1 MDGEIWMMERS
12 GENARRITP
21 ADETVGFQVVR
32 WSPDQRNLIY
42 LRRRNSRFFE
52 WSIESRSM
60 NGGAPVTVLSS
71 ASHSAGLIWMPDERV
86 IYTEN
91 EPAPHDN
98 DMNLWTIDV
107 RPDGKPR
114 GGPRKLTNL
123 VGFHMDRLSVSR
135 DGKRMLAVN
144 SSTQWDVYVA
154 HLQKNGELGIARRL
168 TLEDSNDL
176 PLDWTPDSKAVIFV
190 SDRTGIFNI
199 FKQRID
205 EQVAVQMT
213 TGPNVNIMAR
223 VSPDGRWLV
232 YMSRQQGY
240 VPTANL
246 MRVPINGGPPQF
258 IRKCSAVTD
267 IACPRLP
274 ATECIAAEL
283 AEKQRV
289 LTAFDPITGNARDL
303 FTINTSGGHRD
314 GSASLSPDGSRFA
327 LLMRNP
333 QEGVIRFLSFRGE
346 PQGELKLTGWSN
358 LNSADWAPNGKS
370 LFVSSGTPLGATLL
384 RVDLQ
389 GRVQPIWQVWGSG
402 RSWESG
408 RTWAIPSPD
417 GRRLALLGQTTHSNA
432 WLLENF

>member
-1 MDGEIWMMERS
+1 
-12 GENARRITP
+12 
-21 ADETVGFQVVR
+21 
-32 WSPDQRNLIY
+32 
-42 LRRRNSRFFE
+42 
-52 WSIESRSM
+52 
-60 NGGAPVTVLSS
+60 
-71 ASHSAGLIWMPDERV
+71 
-86 IYTEN
+86 
-91 EPAPHDN
+91 
-98 DMNLWTIDV
+98 
-107 RPDGKPR
+107 
-114 GGPRKLTNL
+114 
-123 VGFHMDRLSVSR
+123 
-135 DGKRMLAVN
+135 MLAVN

-205 EQVAVQMT
+205 EQVAMQMT

-283 AEKQRV
+283 EEKQRV

-303 FTINTSGGHRD
+303 FTINTS
-314 GSASLSPDGSRFA
+314 
-327 LLMRNP
+327 
-333 QEGVIRFLSFRGE
+333 
-346 PQGELKLTGWSN
+346 
-358 LNSADWAPNGKS
+358 
-370 LFVSSGTPLGATLL
+370 
-384 RVDLQ
+384 
-389 GRVQPIWQVWGSG
+389 
-402 RSWESG
+402 
-408 RTWAIPSPD
+408 
-417 GRRLALLGQTTHSNA
+417 
-432 WLLENF
+432 